1 MDVSSDILIGLFQNM
16 KILYIITRA
25 NEIGGAQT
33 HLRDMTSAL
42 VNDNHHVEL
51 IVGEQGALVDE
62 LRAMNVKVHI
72 IPDLV
77 REISPYKD
85 IKSALITRK
94 IIKEFS
100 PDVIALHSS
109 KAGIVGRLAAL
120 FLNVPVVFTV
130 HGWSFANGVNDN
142 KRRLYIVIER
152 LFSKITD
159 EIITVSAQDKQL
171 AIEHNV
177 ASASQQTVIHNGV
190 PLKKSAPHV
199 YYKNEVVKLISVARF
214 SEQKDHKS
222 LLRALSLL
230 EAKNWELTLVGKGP
244 KLDEMKDLTRQLG
257 INENVIF
264 TGERLDVDSLLAD
277 SDIFLLISNWE
288 GFPISIL
295 EAMREGLPVLASDVG
310 GVSESVIDGKTGYL
324 VPRAD
329 IDAIKDRLANLIND
343 FSLRA
348 ELGKAGNEFF
358 QEKFS
363 FNAMYNQTVELYQK
377 AINQKHNK

>member
-1 MDVSSDILIGLFQNM
+1 M

-42 VNDNHHVEL
+42 VNDNHQVEL

-72 IPDLV
+72 IPELV

-85 IKSALITRK
+85 IKCALIIRK
-94 IIKEFS
+94 IIKKFS

-120 FLNVPVVFTV
+120 FLNIPVIFTV

-142 KRRLYIVIER
+142 KRRLYIIIER
-152 LFSKITD
+152 LFSKVTD

-190 PLKKSAPHV
+190 PLKKTTPHV
-199 YYKNEVVKLISVARF
+199 YQNNAVVKLISVARF
-214 SEQKDHKS
+214 SEQKDHES
-222 LLRALSLL
+222 LLKALSLL
-230 EAKNWELTLVGKGP
+230 ETRNWALTLVGKGP
-244 KLDEMKDLTRQLG
+244 RLDEMKQLSQDLG
-257 INENVIF
+257 ISDNVVF
-264 TGERLDVDSLLAD
+264 TGERLDVDFLLAD

-295 EAMREGLPVLASDVG
+295 EAMRAGLPVLASDVG

-329 IDAIKDRLANLIND
+329 IDAIKNRLADLIND
-343 FSLRA
+343 CSLRA
-348 ELGKAGNEFF
+348 EFGKSGNEFF
-358 QEKFS
+358 LESFS
-363 FNAMYNQTVELYQK
+363 FNAMYNKTVELYQK
-377 AINQKHNK
+377 AINKKHNK